1 MLRLQFSR
9 LQPSQVLSNVSEKFK
24 TVLYH
29 NIHPMFNHNT
39 ENFQFVTK
47 TTFYK
52 KKYFPHR
59 STQNVGM
66 QTSDFFLATKI
77 KINNQSVKHSRKIFL
92 INYKKKLFP

>member
-52 KKYFPHR
+52 KIFPSQKYTKCWHANFR
-59 STQNVGM
+59 
-66 QTSDFFLATKI
+66 FFF
-77 KINNQSVKHSRKIFL
+77 SH
-92 INYKKKLFP
+92 

>member
-29 NIHPMFNHNT
+29 NIHPMSNHNM

-52 KKYFPHR
+52 KNISLTEVHKMLACKLPI
-59 STQNVGM
+59 
-66 QTSDFFLATKI
+66 FF
-77 KINNQSVKHSRKIFL
+77 
-92 INYKKKLFP
+92 